1 MTAQQPAASPS
12 GTHWPGQ
19 YVELVKLN
27 LLILRGAIWFILM
40 VQAAFIAGFV
50 LGFGYL
56 IPNIQEQTALYL
68 TTGTATQ
75 AIVTVGLVFLPQFL
89 AQAKDE
95 GRLDYF
101 FTLPISREVYL
112 LAQLTVVV
120 FLATPGIVLALLAG
134 VWRYDLSLDL
144 SPGVAAVV
152 PLAVFSLAGFGVAVA
167 MISPH
172 MQITNAFTQL
182 MIFYVIFFA
191 PVMIPESQLPALL
204 QHTADFLPPAYA
216 ADGMRAT
223 VTDLPGTHLERSLGA
238 MALFS
243 AISIT
248 VAAAVVRR
256 RR

>member
-1 MTAQQPAASPS
+1 MTASTATAPS
-12 GTHWPGQ
+12 ATHWPGQ
-19 YVELVKLN
+19 FFELVKLN
-27 LLILRGAIWFILM
+27 LLILREAIWFILL
-40 VQAAFIAGFV
+40 VQAAFIVGFV

-56 IPNIQEQTALYL
+56 IPNIDQQTALYL
-68 TTGTATQ
+68 TTGAATQ
-75 AIVTVGLVFLPQFL
+75 SIVTVGLVFLPQFL

-120 FLATPGIVLALLAG
+120 LLAAPGIVMALVAG
-134 VWRYDLSLDL
+134 AWRYDLTLDVD
-144 SPGVAAVV
+144 PGVAAVV

-172 MQITNAFTQL
+172 LQITNAFTQL
-182 MIFYVIFFA
+182 IIFYVIFFA
-191 PVMIPESQLPALL
+191 PVMIPESQLPTLL
-204 QHTADFLPPAYA
+204 QYTADVLPPGYA

-223 VTDLPGTHLERSLGA
+223 VTDLPGTHLMRSLGA
-238 MALFS
+238 MAVFS
-243 AISIT
+243 TISIT